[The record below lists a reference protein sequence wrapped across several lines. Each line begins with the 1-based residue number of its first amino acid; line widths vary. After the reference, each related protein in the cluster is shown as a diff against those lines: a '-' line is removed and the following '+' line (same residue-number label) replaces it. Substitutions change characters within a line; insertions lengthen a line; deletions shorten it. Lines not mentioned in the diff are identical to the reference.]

1 MAVCFKSCEPLGI
14 AVFSN
19 PGLLKTQSAL
29 GEPSGLQRMLKK
41 TPRASPDLSMPR
53 RNCLGMI
60 WSVSQLS
67 IGSGA
72 ATAVSEVSFSM
83 LMLLLK
89 DGANR

>member
-1 MAVCFKSCEPLGI
+1 MI

-19 PGLLKTQSAL
+19 PGLLKTQPGL
-29 GEPSGLQRMLKK
+29 GDPSGLQRMLKK
-41 TPRASPDLSMPR
+41 TPCASPDLSMPR

-72 ATAVSEVSFSM
+72 ATAVSVVSFSM
-83 LMLLLK
+83 MLFLK
-89 DGANR
+89 AGASR